1 MRLNDPHHFQV
12 QDLDA
17 LEANE
22 LAMAFIHDKLIEPM
36 EQNNLLDSD
45 AFSLLNVVGGALK
58 AIAHKAHAY
67 ENLYE
72 NKTNANHYR
81 N

>member
-1 MRLNDPHHFQV
+1 MRLNDPHHLQV
-12 QDLDA
+12 QGLDA

-22 LAMAFIHDKLIEPM
+22 LAMAFIHDELIEPM

-45 AFSLLNVVGGALK
+45 AVSLLNVVGGALK

-72 NKTNANHYR
+72 NNTNANHYR

>member
-1 MRLNDPHHFQV
+1 MRLNDPHHLQV

-17 LEANE
+17 LEANK
-22 LAMAFIHDKLIEPM
+22 LAMAFIHDNLIEPM
-36 EQNNLLDSD
+36 EQNNLLDED

-72 NKTNANHYR
+72 NNTNANHYR

>member
-1 MRLNDPHHFQV
+1 MRLNDPHHLQI

-22 LAMAFIHDKLIEPM
+22 LAMAFIQEQLIEPM
-36 EQNNLLDSD
+36 QENNLLDKD
-45 AFSLLNVVGGALK
+45 AFSLLNVVGGALQ
-58 AIAHKAHAY
+58 AIAHKAHSY
-67 ENLYE
+67 ETLYE
-72 NKTNANHYR
+72 NKTNANYFR

>member
-1 MRLNDPHHFQV
+1 MRLNDPHHLQV

-36 EQNNLLDSD
+36 ESNNLLDED

-58 AIAHKAHAY
+58 AIAHKAQAY

-72 NKTNANHYR
+72 NKTNASYYR

>member
-1 MRLNDPHHFQV
+1 MRLNDPHHLQV

-17 LEANE
+17 LEANK

-36 EQNNLLDSD
+36 EQNNLLDDSQ
-45 AFSLLNVVGGALK
+45 LRMLGTIGGALK
-58 AIAHKAHAY
+58 VLAQKAHAY
-67 ENLYE
+67 ERLYE
-72 NKTNANHYR
+72 NNTDASNLN